1 MRRAVG
7 AASAGRALIL
17 APILAPTLILA
28 SALFLAP
35 ALATAPASGA
45 LAGDVRVKVQGV
57 RSGQG
62 RVLVA
67 LCTPATFLGPR
78 CEAAGSA
85 RARAGTTE
93 VVIEGVAA
101 GVYAAQAVHDE
112 NSNDDLD
119 RGPLGLPL
127 EGLGFSRDAPLR
139 AGPPRFADAAVEVP
153 ERGGVLSFAMR
164 YF

>member
-1 MRRAVG
+1 MGRAGVAAMVG
-7 AASAGRALIL
+7 AAAM
-17 APILAPTLILA
+17 TLA
-28 SALFLAP
+28 SQ
-35 ALATAPASGA
+35 ASSA
-45 LAGDVRVKVQGV
+45 DVRVKVEGV
-57 RSGQG
+57 RSAQGQ
-62 RVLVA
+62 VLVA
-67 LCTPATFLGPR
+67 LCTPRTFLGPT

-93 VVIEGVAA
+93 VVIRGVAP

-112 NSNDDLD
+112 NGNADLD

-139 AGPPRFADAAVEVP
+139 AGPPRFADAAVQVP